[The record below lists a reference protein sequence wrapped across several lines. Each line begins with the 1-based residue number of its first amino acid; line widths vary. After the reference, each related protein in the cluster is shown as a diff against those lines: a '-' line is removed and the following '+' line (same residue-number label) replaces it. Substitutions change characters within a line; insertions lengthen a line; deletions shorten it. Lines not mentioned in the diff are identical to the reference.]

1 MFLARIA
8 FFRLYESPRYLVH
21 AGRPHEAVK
30 SLQLI
35 SRFNGSELPIELAD
49 VRDHHGPS
57 GFRDA
62 RQPGSRMPTRV
73 SSATTFDASVIED
86 RPPIFLNTENSTSSD
101 RSELVTV
108 YDSTGKSDGVSA
120 LTTEPETTMKDD
132 SLHTTLEQP
141 LLSNQRRASGRR
153 RNPLPTPSGRS
164 FMYGGRLRRILPRWL
179 RFALMNWWSRIV
191 VVLSPEWVRTT
202 VLVWLSWGTM
212 SLGMSIPCIL
222 PVLMISSVYNVQR
235 LPSKITRNARGQ
247 DRITDTGDESV
258 GSCVFHARGMSR
270 FSCLFF
276 ELSSLI
282 MVTQLLR
289 RIGRRIYH

>member
-49 VRDHHGPS
+49 VRDHHCPS

-62 RQPGSRMPTRV
+62 RESSSRMPTRV

-86 RPPIFLNTENSTSSD
+86 RPPILSNRENSSSPD

-108 YDSTGKSDGVSA
+108 YDSTGKTDGVSV
-120 LTTEPETTMKDD
+120 LTTELESTIKDD
-132 SLHTTLEQP
+132 SLDATLEQP
-141 LLSNQRRASGRR
+141 LLRRARGRR
-153 RNPLPTPSGRS
+153 RSPPTTPSGRS

-179 RFALMNWWSRIV
+179 RLALMNWW
-191 VVLSPEWVRTT
+191 
-202 VLVWLSWGTM
+202 
-212 SLGMSIPCIL
+212 
-222 PVLMISSVYNVQR
+222 
-235 LPSKITRNARGQ
+235 
-247 DRITDTGDESV
+247 
-258 GSCVFHARGMSR
+258 
-270 FSCLFF
+270 
-276 ELSSLI
+276 
-282 MVTQLLR
+282 
-289 RIGRRIYH
+289 